1 MMSPKEPVM
10 AKLEVVAE
18 IEMDSERHTRDRMA
32 SCVSRPT
39 TGKRSFHLCQ
49 R

>member
-18 IEMDSERHTRDRMA
+18 LKMDSVWRQLRA
-32 SCVSRPT
+32 
-39 TGKRSFHLCQ
+39 
-49 R
+49 